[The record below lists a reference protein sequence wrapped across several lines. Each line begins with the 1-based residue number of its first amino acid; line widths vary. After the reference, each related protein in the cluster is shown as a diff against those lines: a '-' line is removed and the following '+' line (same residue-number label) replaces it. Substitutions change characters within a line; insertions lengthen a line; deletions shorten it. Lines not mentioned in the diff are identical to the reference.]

1 MHNLWH
7 YTQSVPYKMHPQD
20 PEIRRVQTMKQA
32 YKKLP
37 LPSPPTHVCNATE
50 TSNICLG
57 IQHKFTA

>member
-7 YTQSVPYKMHPQD
+7 YIQSIPYKMHPED
-20 PEIRRVQTMKQA
+20 PETRHVQTLKQA

-37 LPSPPTHVCNATE
+37 LPPTPCLNATE

-57 IQHKFTA
+57 IQHKFTS